1 MDPHHSERPKVLFL
15 FSDTGGGHRSAAEAI
30 IESLELLYPG
40 QLQTEMVDIFRAAPP
55 PLSLAI
61 PTYPAMAKM
70 PALWGSTYKMSN
82 GLRRARFIH
91 NAFWPYVRRA
101 AHRIVDEHPADLIV
115 SVHPV
120 PNMTITRAMIEA
132 HVPYMIVVTDMVS
145 THAMWYDK
153 RADLVVVPTEE
164 ARLRGLKL
172 GVSSDKMEVV
182 GLPVAD
188 RFCHS
193 LGSRAELREQ
203 LDWPQDLPMILMVG
217 GGEGMGPLGRTAAAV
232 DDARLPAG
240 LAIITGR
247 NLKLRAKLEKRQWN
261 MPTKIYGFVR
271 EMPIFMQAA
280 DVLVTKAG
288 PGTISEAF
296 IAGLPLVLYSRL
308 PGQEEGNVTYVL
320 EQNAGVWAPL
330 PEQVVDTLSSWLHN
344 PALLAQA
351 ADNSRR
357 LGRPNSSRHIAR
369 LIAQRVGVSEVRI
382 VK

>member
-30 IESLELLYPG
+30 IESLELVYPG
-40 QLQTEMVDIFRAAPP
+40 QIQTEMVDIFRAAPP
-55 PLSLAI
+55 PFELAI

-70 PALWGSTYKMSN
+70 PALWASTYKWSN
-82 GLRRARFIH
+82 GLRRVRFIH
-91 NAFWPYVRRA
+91 NTLWPYVRRA

-120 PNMTITRAMIEA
+120 PNMAITRAMMKA
-132 HVPYMIVVTDMVS
+132 HIPYIIVVTDMVS

-172 GVSSDKMEVV
+172 GLASSQMEIV

-193 LGSRAELREQ
+193 LGTRFELRQQ
-203 LDWPQDLPMILMVG
+203 LGWPQDRPMILMVS
-217 GGEGMGPLGRTAAAV
+217 GGEGMGPLGRTAEAI
-232 DDARLPAG
+232 DDANLPAG
-240 LAIITGR
+240 LAIIAGR
-247 NLKLRAKLEKRQWN
+247 NVKLRAKLEKRAWN

-271 EMPIFMQAA
+271 EMPVFMQAA
-280 DVLVTKAG
+280 DILVTKAG

-296 IAGLPLVLYSRL
+296 IAGLPLVLYSRM
-308 PGQEEGNVTYVL
+308 PGQEEGNVTYVI
-320 EQNAGVWAPL
+320 EQGAGVWAPE
-330 PEQVVDTLSSWLHN
+330 PDQVVNTLNSWLNN
-344 PALLAQA
+344 PALLAQVA
-351 ADNSRR
+351 NNARR

-369 LIAQRVGVSEVRI
+369 LIAQRVGVSEVKV